1 MRLKTSLKRCLNMD
15 RREFLIWM
23 FFILGGFLSG
33 GIMYCEL
40 VPKKTV
46 KKDIQALS
54 PDGNPG
60 ASNVFINC
68 GIPLGTVCLTLD
80 ILKGCLPVLC
90 AEKMLDAY
98 NLRFALVMI
107 APVLGHALAPLNRFH
122 GGKCIATAFGVMIA
136 LLPLTR
142 IGLVLAGLYILF
154 STLIKI
160 NPNRIR
166 SIVTFMLFCLI
177 SVTVLTY
184 TKKYSFAL
192 GCGGISLIAVL
203 RHTKFFSTVPENETA
218 MRKEN

>member
-1 MRLKTSLKRCLNMD
+1 MEK
-15 RREFLIWM
+15 REFLLWL
-23 FFILGGFLSG
+23 FFILGGFVSG

-68 GIPLGTVCLTLD
+68 GIPLGMLCLMLD
-80 ILKGCLPVLC
+80 ILKGCLPVFC
-90 AEKMLDAY
+90 AERLLDA
-98 NLRFALVMI
+98 NNIRFALVMI

-136 LLPLTR
+136 ILPISR

-166 SIVTFMLFCLI
+166 SIVTFSLFCLI
-177 SVTVLTY
+177 SVAVLTY
-184 TKKYSFAL
+184 TKKYSLAF
-192 GCGGISLIAVL
+192 GCAGISIIAVL
-203 RHTKFFSTVPENETA
+203 RHTKLLSTVPENEMLTNE
-218 MRKEN
+218 KS

>member
-1 MRLKTSLKRCLNMD
+1 MEK
-15 RREFLIWM
+15 REFLLWS
-23 FFILGGFLSG
+23 FFILGGFVSG

-46 KKDIQALS
+46 KKDIQELS

-68 GIPLGTVCLTLD
+68 GIPLGMLCLMLD

-90 AEKMLDAY
+90 TERLLDT
-98 NLRFALVMI
+98 NNICFALVMI

-166 SIVTFMLFCLI
+166 SIVTFSLFCFI
-177 SVTVLTY
+177 SVAVLTY
-184 TKKYSFAL
+184 TKKYSVAL
-192 GCGGISLIAVL
+192 GCAGISIIAVL
-203 RHTKFFSTVPENETA
+203 RHTKLLSTVPENEILA
-218 MRKEN
+218 NEDN

>member
-1 MRLKTSLKRCLNMD
+1 MEKREL
-15 RREFLIWM
+15 LLWS
-23 FFILGGFLSG
+23 FFILGGFISG

-68 GIPLGTVCLTLD
+68 GIPLGMLCLMLD

-90 AEKMLDAY
+90 AEKLLDTS
-98 NLRFALVMI
+98 NICFALVMI

-166 SIVTFMLFCLI
+166 SIVTFSLFCLI
-177 SVTVLTY
+177 SVAVLTY
-184 TKKYSFAL
+184 TKKYSLAF
-192 GCGGISLIAVL
+192 GCGGISVIAVL
-203 RHTKFFSTVPENETA
+203 RHTKLLSTVPENEMLT
-218 MRKEN
+218 KEES